1 MQKYCFLTGTFCLG
15 GVMPIEFQNGDEK
28 SVNLPS
34 QRGEKRINSLSY
46 IEHFQRSWE
55 GRETILFPYF
65 DIHLVLFGVWDFCFV
80 AMAVSQPG
88 WHGCHLPPSRL
99 RNRTIP
105 SIPFQGCRPG
115 WRGRYWSMLRLLQW

>member
-65 DIHLVLFGVWDFCFV
+65 DIHLVLYHLQFKIGYTDFV
-80 AMAVSQPG
+80 AALTP
-88 WHGCHLPPSRL
+88 
-99 RNRTIP
+99 IP
-105 SIPFQGCRPG
+105 K
-115 WRGRYWSMLRLLQW
+115 RGTAARQFSL